1 MPTLLILFSR
11 YILIFN
17 RLISTYKRIKNVFN
31 DGINKDNT
39 IFFLMESI
47 PIDMLDNTSRLG
59 CPHHIARTRVLGVFF
74 GTDSV
79 IMSFM
84 HFSSKFGHS
93 WQVYR
98 GNLVT
103 IS

>member
-11 YILIFN
+11 YILIFK

-39 IFFLMESI
+39 ISFLMESI

-59 CPHHIARTRVLGVFF
+59 CPHHIARTGVLGVFF

-84 HFSSKFGHS
+84 HISSN
-93 WQVYR
+93 Y
-98 GNLVT
+98 LVIVDRFT
-103 IS
+103 EEIW